1 MTKHKFTF
9 DKAEWQWKSALDIY
23 LNTVDKKTEDLND
36 HDISIIWENC
46 ANHIS
51 IFLTWL
57 INNDLLSKIH
67 RENIE
72 DILKV
77 EERRMTG
84 YEFLAKNCDMVL
96 SREDL
101 SRKIVKFTDYFYEEY
116 IDMYC
121 NYVENNLHRKVLGI
135 GFSWKDYDEISLKI
149 IEPNYKTY
157 INNKSK

>member
-1 MTKHKFTF
+1 MAKHKFTL
-9 DKAEWQWKSALDIY
+9 DKAEWQWKSALNIY
-23 LNTVDKKTEDLND
+23 INSTDKKPDMLND
-36 HDISIIWENC
+36 HDTSMIWENS

-51 IFLTWL
+51 LFLTWI

-67 RENIE
+67 DENKE

-77 EERRMTG
+77 KARKMTG

-101 SRKIVKFTDYFYEEY
+101 SKKIVKFVDHFYEDY

-121 NYVENNLHRKVLGI
+121 NFIENNSHKKVLGI
-135 GFSWKDYDEISLKI
+135 SFSWDDYDEISSNI